1 MRSHQTGGGPQSCSL
16 LAYIQWDHTELTL
29 QLRLVTPTGKRA
41 ENQLA
46 QL

>member
-1 MRSHQTGGGPQSCSL
+1 MTSPQTGGGPQTCSL
-16 LAYIQWDHTELTL
+16 AAYIQLDQTELTL
-29 QLRLVTPTGKRA
+29 QLRLVTLTGKRT

>member
-1 MRSHQTGGGPQSCSL
+1 MASNQTRGGPQSCSL
-16 LAYIQWDHTELTL
+16 AAYIQWDHTELTL
-29 QLRLVTPTGKRA
+29 QLRLVTLTGKRA